1 MIHQLFQG
9 LLPPF
14 SDTLMCT
21 SSKVIKTGSSPC
33 CWKLTLCTATCRCLV
48 WLQGSLHPVGRF
60 HVKYVWFKL
69 IDPST
74 RWYFHAQNWYHARND
89 KCFCFYLMETHPM
102 ISGHAKTIPCGAM
115 SWGHHRLAL
124 WSARRCALSHL
135 ISVANHRH
143 LDHFILPFFLDS
155 HSQLF
160 FWKPHLAG
168 FLFFSST
175 WVSGKHKPKSLVPG
189 PCHGG
194 CRGGTIT
201 DPALEPRGGTMTSC
215 GWSKIH
221 HFKGTTWG
229 FYGIQWGYGNI
240 VTSRWILW
248 DMNGPKKTTTFRMLL
263 SILILGELVSFNV
276 ERSSEFNGPIS
287 AVYNISILRRPTP
300 NFWFWPW
307 TPCSGLLSP
316 DTRLHIPQIGDT
328 L

>member
-1 MIHQLFQG
+1 MSNTYGLNWLTPQHVDIFMPKIDIMPEMTSVSVSIWWKHIQWFPAMRKPSLVAPCREVITDSLYGQPGGARWAILFLWQIIDTWTT
-9 LLPPF
+9 LF
-14 SDTLMCT
+14 S
-21 SSKVIKTGSSPC
+21 
-33 CWKLTLCTATCRCLV
+33 
-48 WLQGSLHPVGRF
+48 H
-60 HVKYVWFKL
+60 
-69 IDPST
+69 
-74 RWYFHAQNWYHARND
+74 
-89 KCFCFYLMETHPM
+89 
-102 ISGHAKTIPCGAM
+102 
-115 SWGHHRLAL
+115 
-124 WSARRCALSHL
+124 
-135 ISVANHRH
+135 
-143 LDHFILPFFLDS
+143 
-155 HSQLF
+155 F
-160 FWKPHLAG
+160 FWTAIRNFFFGNPTWLG
-168 FLFFSST
+168 FCFFSST